1 MSIDERTAWY
11 NVSLTDGLGPAAAQ
25 KLARCL
31 DDQRRSVVHLLEL
44 DTEQLQVEF
53 SLSERLAAELGQQ
66 LSRPLVLPDV
76 PDLCSLLLPGDEH
89 YPNSILTSA
98 NPPIPPVL
106 WASGQTT
113 LVDFNGPRIGI
124 AGSRDAAK
132 GIRELVYELAKN
144 ASRKGWLVVS
154 GLAQWID
161 SAAHDGAIVG
171 GTGTVGVL
179 ASGISN
185 TSKSWTPSFDDEI
198 CLVSQFNP
206 TDPWSGPRAMQRNS
220 TIASLSDRVLVAAA
234 GTSGG
239 SWEMAQLCLKRK
251 KPLFVL
257 DLETDQAAGN
267 QRLIKAG
274 AIPVAA
280 ENLEAC
286 LGADGGE
293 LTLFD

>member
-1 MSIDERTAWY
+1 MQ
-11 NVSLTDGLGPAAAQ
+11 VVAA
-25 KLARCL
+25 
-31 DDQRRSVVHLLEL
+31 RRRA
-44 DTEQLQVEF
+44 
-53 SLSERLAAELGQQ
+53 LSEFHFDLGKSSNPSSTLGEWANHTGGLQRAAY
-66 LSRPLVLPDV
+66 R
-76 PDLCSLLLPGDEH
+76 
-89 YPNSILTSA
+89 YRWFA
-98 NPPIPPVL
+98 
-106 WASGQTT
+106 
-113 LVDFNGPRIGI
+113 
-124 AGSRDAAK
+124 DAAK

-154 GLAQWID
+154 GLAQGID

-257 DLETDQAAGN
+257 DLETDQASGN

-274 AIPVAA
+274 AIPVAT

-286 LGADGGE
+286 LGAHGGE